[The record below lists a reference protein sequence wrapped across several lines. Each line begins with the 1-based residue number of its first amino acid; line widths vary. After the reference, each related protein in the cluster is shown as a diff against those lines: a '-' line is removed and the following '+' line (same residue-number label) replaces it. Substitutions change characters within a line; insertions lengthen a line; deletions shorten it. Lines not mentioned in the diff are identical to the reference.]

1 MNRAPALLGTLVLV
15 GLAAANVTRAAEP
28 MALQVFTEARSTTV
42 ASNRLQDYL
51 KMAGCQA
58 KLLFNGDPRGD
69 LIFRPGNTDG
79 TLLLPAVN
87 RDGKDPVPV
96 WVTRKT
102 AGVSSL
108 AELQGRDVSLIAGDE
123 PLAGALALEALAAQG
138 VSPKPGQI
146 YEAGDFS
153 SALGLLL
160 HNNTHAAVS
169 ELGLVRPMLETQ
181 GMVITWQGEPV
192 PGAGWYAPESL
203 PENANTRTCLS
214 ALIRIERSDDRQ
226 IFRIFPEWVSGFR
239 PPESNDVEE
248 SRS

>member
-138 VSPKPGQI
+138 VSPEPGQI

>member
-1 MNRAPALLGTLVLV
+1 LLCTLVLV

-138 VSPKPGQI
+138 VSPEPGQI

>member
-138 VSPKPGQI
+138 VSPEPGQI

-226 IFRIFPEWVSGFR
+226 IFRIFPEWVSGFT
-239 PPESNDVEE
+239 PPESIDVEE
-248 SRS
+248 NRS